1 MPLFIKDLLFNKKQR
16 ARDKSGTI
24 LINEKSLA
32 KYYTIIPLDN
42 RGFCYE
48 RKKL

>member
-1 MPLFIKDLLFNKKQR
+1 MLLNGHFINKK
-16 ARDKSGTI
+16 SEI
-24 LINEKSLA
+24 